1 MARYVYL
8 RVSRKG
14 EVYLL
19 KELREKAGIKAP
31 GYVKAYVINGK
42 LVIEPV
48 ETLEDILAKPKK
60 IKLTVEEFEKLSL
73 EAQGEILGGEENTT

>member
-19 KELREKAGIKAP
+19 KELRDRVGIRAP
-31 GYVKAYVINGK
+31 GYVKARVVGGR
-42 LVIEPV
+42 LVLEPV
-48 ETLEDILAKPKK
+48 ESVEDVLAKPKK
-60 IKLTVEEFEKLSL
+60 VKISVEEFEKLSL
-73 EAQGEILGGEENTT
+73 EAQREVLGG